1 MTYHHLE
8 VLHMKKLLCLVIAM
22 LVLLLVGCGCA
33 DEATTATTESTAP
46 TTTAVTTTPA
56 TQTTAATTTA
66 ATTTAVTTSAVTT
79 SAVTTTAKAPITTT
93 KNELDEILANK
104 TKLSF
109 GDDGEFRVLCLA
121 DLHLQSGRT
130 AGVLQNV
137 KTMVAR
143 EKPDLIILLGDI
155 VTDPSI
161 QTVTQFKSVLGS
173 IVNYFEENNIYW
185 MHVFGNH
192 DTEVIGTPLLRLTT
206 EEQQKIYE
214 SYPHCLSKAGDKDLS
229 GVGNY
234 LIPLYGADE
243 EVKFAFWGIDS
254 GSYLSPD
261 DKDALFGDKKSSYSG
276 IDQSN
281 VQYDFVH
288 FDQIEWYLKVSRLL
302 EKENGALVPGLMA
315 MHIPLQETFTA
326 WENRSSLEWTGQK
339 NEYVSAGCHNAGFF
353 EAMRYRGDIKS
364 CVFGHDHNND
374 YMVNYSGIKLCF
386 SSTVSTLGYYME
398 EMMGARVYVIKENDP
413 ANFDTYISYLKEQ
426 IEKPTESLSGTVT
439 DFEEMT
445 EDDLILNHWE
455 NSTLNLDTVTATV
468 AEGKG
473 VNGSNA
479 LAACRT
485 AWYSE
490 GWHNNM
496 EVKWNLAEPGL
507 LGDNKYLVVW
517 MDFATNN
524 VDFRKA
530 SFGLFT
536 DGNTSNAYRTDDL
549 EVAKKGAVGVYYYKA
564 DGSDTWVEMK
574 MGKDNCFGYGDANSQ
589 GDLLAGRKG
598 YFAFPIADMY
608 KGANALN
615 ANSAITGVYFYM
627 SALSQ
632 EMAGKPVYVDNIQ
645 LVADYKTVK

>member
-1 MTYHHLE
+1 
-8 VLHMKKLLCLVIAM
+8 MKKLLCLVVAM
-22 LVLLLVGCGCA
+22 LALLLASCGG
-33 DEATTATTESTAP
+33 ST
-46 TTTAVTTTPA
+46 
-56 TQTTAATTTA
+56 ATTTA
-66 ATTTAVTTSAVTT
+66 ADSTSALITTTPT
-79 SAVTTTAKAPITTT
+79 VTTTTPVAEGKVTTT
-93 KNELDEILANK
+93 PTVTTVPTTTPPTTQPSELDEILANK
-104 TKLSF
+104 TKLNF

-137 KTMVAR
+137 KTMVQK
-143 EKPDLIILLGDI
+143 EKPDLIILLGDV
-155 VTDPSI
+155 VTDTSI
-161 QTVTQFKSVLGS
+161 QTTAQFKSVLGS

-214 SYPHCLSKAGDKDLS
+214 SFPHCLSKAGDKELT

-234 LIPLYGADE
+234 VVPLYGKDDDL
-243 EVKFAFWGIDS
+243 KFVFWGVDS
-254 GSYLSPD
+254 GSYISSD

-276 IDQSN
+276 INQSN
-281 VQYDFVH
+281 VQYDYVH
-288 FDQIEWYLKVSRLL
+288 FDQIEWYLKVSRML

-326 WENRSSLEWTGQK
+326 WENRSNLEWTGQK
-339 NEYVSAGCHNAGFF
+339 NEYVSAGCHNTGFF

-374 YMVNYSGIKLCF
+374 YMVNYGGIKLCF
-386 SSTVSTLGYYME
+386 SSTVSTLGYYLE
-398 EMMGARVYVIKENDP
+398 DMMGARVYVIKESDP
-413 ANFDTYISYLKEQ
+413 ANFDTYISYLKDQ
-426 IEKPTESLSGTVT
+426 ADKPTESLSGTVT
-439 DFEEMT
+439 DFEEMK
-445 EDDLILNHWE
+445 EDDLILGHWE
-455 NSTLNLDTVTATV
+455 NNMLNLDTVTATI

-496 EVKWNLAEPGL
+496 EVKWSLAEPGL
-507 LGDNKYLVVW
+507 LGNNKYLVVW

-549 EVAKKGAVGVYYYKA
+549 EVAKNGAVGVYYYKA

-608 KGANALN
+608 KGSNALN

-632 EMAGKPVYVDNIQ
+632 DMVGKPVYIDNVQ
-645 LVADYKTVK
+645 LVADYNTVK